1 VRVLRVLTDRGTEF
15 CGAADKNPYE
25 LFLQLNEI
33 EHTRTKAK
41 SPQTNGICER
51 LHQTLLNEI

>member
-1 VRVLRVLTDRGTEF
+1 MRVLRVLTDRGTEF